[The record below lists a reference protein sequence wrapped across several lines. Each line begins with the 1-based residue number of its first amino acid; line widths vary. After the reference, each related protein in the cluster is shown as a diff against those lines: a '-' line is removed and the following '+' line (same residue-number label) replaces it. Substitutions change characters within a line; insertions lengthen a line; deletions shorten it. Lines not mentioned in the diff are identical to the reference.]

1 MECSRRV
8 GEDLAVS
15 LHWQKPVGVRCLAPF
30 FNCTV
35 RFFSDAKNSMPHL
48 LIVHGEMIERLTT
61 HPAAGANQGT
71 FELIY
76 WHHRSWQAVFKSL
89 FPPKHSRQKKIRRSF
104 SLWPLPPLNEL
115 RKTTFSYNRSTP
127 ISSRS
132 PAVRGQYRPSGYY
145 AYELNLPQ
153 YSLADTS
160 FFTCTQVYSGNG
172 TVASLIFFRCWL
184 SFGMSSLC

>member
-8 GEDLAVS
+8 GEDSAVS

-76 WHHRSWQAVFKSL
+76 WHHRLWQAVFKSL
-89 FPPKHSRQKKIRRSF
+89 FPPKHSRQNKIRRSF
-104 SLWPLPPLNEL
+104 SLGPLPPLNEL

-172 TVASLIFFRCWL
+172 TVASLIFLRCWL

>member
-8 GEDLAVS
+8 GEDSAVS

-89 FPPKHSRQKKIRRSF
+89 FPPKHSRQKKIHRSF
-104 SLWPLPPLNEL
+104 SLWPSPPLNEL

-127 ISSRS
+127 ISSRFRRLVVILKL
-132 PAVRGQYRPSGYY
+132 PKKRGEKQYRPSGYY
-145 AYELNLPQ
+145 AY
-153 YSLADTS
+153 
-160 FFTCTQVYSGNG
+160 
-172 TVASLIFFRCWL
+172 
-184 SFGMSSLC
+184 

>member
-8 GEDLAVS
+8 GEDSAVS
-15 LHWQKPVGVRCLAPF
+15 LHWQKPV
-30 FNCTV
+30 NCTV

-48 LIVHGEMIERLTT
+48 LIVHGETIESLTT
-61 HPAAGANQGT
+61 KVFIHKLFWIQLSLYPAAGANQGT

-104 SLWPLPPLNEL
+104 SLWPSPPLNEL

-127 ISSRS
+127 ISSRFRRLVVILKL
-132 PAVRGQYRPSGYY
+132 PKKRGEKQYRPSGYY
-145 AYELNLPQ
+145 AY
-153 YSLADTS
+153 
-160 FFTCTQVYSGNG
+160 
-172 TVASLIFFRCWL
+172 
-184 SFGMSSLC
+184 